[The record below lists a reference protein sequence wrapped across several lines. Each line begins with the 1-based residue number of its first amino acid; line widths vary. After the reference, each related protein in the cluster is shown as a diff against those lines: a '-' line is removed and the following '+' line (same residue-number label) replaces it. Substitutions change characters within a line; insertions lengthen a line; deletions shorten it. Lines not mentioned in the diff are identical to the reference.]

1 MAKVDKMKVKITLSI
16 EQLEELDYL
25 LDLYLYGEGDM
36 RGINRGALMDV
47 RENVSRIMEVV
58 AEKIAFTV
66 VRKHREPKYL
76 M

>member
-1 MAKVDKMKVKITLSI
+1 MKVKITLSI